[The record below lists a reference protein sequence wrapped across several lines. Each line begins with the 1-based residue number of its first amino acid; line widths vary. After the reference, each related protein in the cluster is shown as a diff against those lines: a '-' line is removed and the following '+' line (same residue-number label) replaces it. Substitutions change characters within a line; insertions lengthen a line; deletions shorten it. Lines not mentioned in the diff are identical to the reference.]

1 MAHEILKLKSVHP
14 TGGYSHAVKAGNTLY
29 IAGQVAK
36 DPEGNLM
43 GKGDFETQ
51 ARQVLTNL
59 ENILAEAGGS
69 LKNIVK
75 ATTFLTHYGYVEAY
89 RGIRNEFLQE
99 PFPAHTL
106 LVVESLAS
114 PDFMIEVEAIAVLD

>member
-1 MAHEILKLKSVHP
+1 MTHEILKLKSVHP
-14 TGGYSHAVKAGNTLY
+14 TTGYSHAVKTGNTLY

-36 DPEGNLM
+36 DLEGNLA
-43 GKGDFETQ
+43 GKGDFEIQ

-59 ENILAEAGGS
+59 ENILTEAGGS

-75 ATTFLTHYGYVEAY
+75 ATTFLTHFGYVEDY
-89 RGIRNEFLQE
+89 RRIRKEFIQE

-114 PDFMIEVEAIAVLD
+114 PDLMIEVEAIAVLD